1 MEKKQYY
8 IVSPRNFA
16 NEYTLLY
23 VENAADRAALPENAM
38 RISYTT
44 ATKLC
49 REENYRA
56 IHDPACSGF
65 ASNMS
70 VGTRRASLM
79 IPRISFTSVSVYLIH
94 PYQSKAFRIA
104 AAVTRFLPAAS
115 MIASSIA
122 SMSLY
127 LP

>member
-38 RISYTT
+38 RISYAT

-65 ASNMS
+65 ASN
-70 VGTRRASLM
+70 T
-79 IPRISFTSVSVYLIH
+79 I
-94 PYQSKAFRIA
+94 
-104 AAVTRFLPAAS
+104 LPAAYNPKRDFPLERNPLYVRVGY
-115 MIASSIA
+115 MWRRAE
-122 SMSLY
+122 SLRQHEEKWY
-127 LP
+127 NPRENRLYICRRGA

>member
-65 ASNMS
+65 ASN
-70 VGTRRASLM
+70 T
-79 IPRISFTSVSVYLIH
+79 I
-94 PYQSKAFRIA
+94 
-104 AAVTRFLPAAS
+104 LPAAYNPKRDLPLERNPLYVRVGYTWLRVE
-115 MIASSIA
+115 
-122 SMSLY
+122 SLRQREEKWY
-127 LP
+127 NPRENRLYICRRGA